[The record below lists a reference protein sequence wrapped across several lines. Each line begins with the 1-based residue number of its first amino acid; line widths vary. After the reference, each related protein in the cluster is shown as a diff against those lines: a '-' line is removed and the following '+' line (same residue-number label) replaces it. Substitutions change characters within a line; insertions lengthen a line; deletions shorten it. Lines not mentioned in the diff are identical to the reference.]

1 MERQRAVVLILF
13 VYHVIL
19 YYRIQNVSVF
29 CIKPKNAESQ
39 PELNKALINSLFLV
53 ETGFAS
59 VGRNPIILKRLIVQL
74 SIHSDNDLLT
84 ALVFLFQFP
93 H

>member
-1 MERQRAVVLILF
+1 M
-13 VYHVIL
+13 
-19 YYRIQNVSVF
+19 F